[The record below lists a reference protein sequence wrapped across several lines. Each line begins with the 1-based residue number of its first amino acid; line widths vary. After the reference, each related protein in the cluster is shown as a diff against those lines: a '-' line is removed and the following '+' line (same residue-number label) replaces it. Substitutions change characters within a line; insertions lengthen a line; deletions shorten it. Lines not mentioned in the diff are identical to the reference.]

1 MIRVVLIAD
10 VVVYLESL
18 SQVLSRGN
26 HFRVV
31 GLASTPDE
39 GVAVTREHEPEVVLI
54 DGRMPASSETAKR
67 IRNHT
72 GTVKV
77 VAMAVPETDEAILQF
92 AEAGVA
98 GYVLESATLE
108 DLVVAVQSAARGELI
123 VPPRMA
129 FTLLRRIGKLAKLVS
144 HPTQGPPVQ
153 LTSREQQILQLVNE
167 AMSNKDIAR
176 RLGLEVATV
185 KHHVHSILKK
195 LHVHK
200 RIEAA
205 EWFRRAGFH
214 LRLEA

>member
-1 MIRVVLIAD
+1 MIRVVIIAD

-31 GLASTPDE
+31 GSASTPDE
-39 GVAVTREHEPEVVLI
+39 GVAVTREHEPEVALI
-54 DGRMPASSETAKR
+54 DGRMPESTETAKR

-72 GTVKV
+72 GAVKV

-108 DLVVAVQSAARGELI
+108 DLIVAVQSAARGELI
-123 VPPRMA
+123 VPPRTA

-144 HPTQGPPVQ
+144 HPTQGPSVQ